1 MRVGIV
7 GSGTM
12 AGVHIDGWQHTD
24 AELVG
29 LFSIDPKTSK
39 KLAESSNLQVF
50 SNYQELLDSVDIVDI
65 CIPTDLH
72 KEFTIAAAQAGKQ
85 IICEKPIALNP
96 DDAQEMIDA
105 CKKNNVRLFIAQVV
119 RFFPMYRKAQEQISA
134 GVIGDIGVMRLKRMG
149 YMPYGF
155 ENWYADEN
163 RSGGIIM
170 DILIHDIDYA
180 LWLAGKA
187 KRVYA
192 KTIKSKNPEITADY
206 ALITIKFE
214 NNAMAIIDGG
224 WAYPHGNFSTSLDI
238 AGSDGVIEWKM
249 TDANSIK
256 PILKEDNKNIA
267 AVAVPQ
273 SVLEQS
279 PYATQIQ
286 HFYNAL
292 KNNTE
297 FDVTPQDAL
306 NAIELALAAKESLQ
320 TGKPVYLG
328 GK

>member
-24 AELVG
+24 TELVG
-29 LFSIDPKTSK
+29 LYSIDPETSAN
-39 KLAESSNLQVF
+39 LTSENNLRSFSS
-50 SNYQELLDSVDIVDI
+50 YQELLDNVDIVDI

-72 KEFTIAAAQAGKQ
+72 KDFTIQAAKAGKD
-85 IICEKPIALNP
+85 IICEKPIALKP
-96 DDAQEMIDA
+96 SDAKEMIA
-105 CKKNNVRLFIAQVV
+105 SCQENNVRLFIAQVV
-119 RFFPMYRKAQEQISA
+119 RFFPMYRKAQEQIKA
-134 GVIGDIGVMRLKRMG
+134 GAIGDIGVMRLKRMG
-149 YMPYGF
+149 YMPSGF
-155 ENWYADEN
+155 ENWYADEA

-192 KTIKSKNPEITADY
+192 KTIKSNKPEITADY

-214 NNAMAIIDGG
+214 NDAMAIIDGG
-224 WAYPHGNFSTSLDI
+224 WAYPPGSFSTSMDI
-238 AGSDGVIEWKM
+238 AGSDGVIEWNM
-249 TDANSIK
+249 ADANSIK
-256 PILKEDNKNIA
+256 PILKGKNENVA

-286 HFYNAL
+286 HFYDAIIN
-292 KNNTE
+292 KTE

-306 NAIELALAAKESLQ
+306 KAIELALAAKESLR
-320 TGKPVYLG
+320 TGRPIYLG
-328 GK
+328 GN

>member
-12 AGVHIDGWQHTD
+12 ARVHIDGWQHTD

-29 LFSIDPKTSK
+29 LYSIDPETNK
-39 KLAESSNLQVF
+39 KLAKANNLRIFSS
-50 SNYQELLDSVDIVDI
+50 YQELLDNVDIVDI
-65 CIPTDLH
+65 CIPSDLH
-72 KEFTIAAAQAGKQ
+72 KDFTIQAAKAGKD
-85 IICEKPIALNP
+85 IICEKPIALNI
-96 DDAQEMIDA
+96 DDAKAMIDA
-105 CKKNNVRLFIAQVV
+105 CETANVRLFIAQVV
-119 RFFPMYRKAQEQISA
+119 RFFPMYRKAQEQINSGA
-134 GVIGDIGVMRLKRMG
+134 IGDIGVMRLKRMG

-192 KTIKSKNPEITADY
+192 KTIKAKNPEITADY

-214 NNAMAIIDGG
+214 NSAMAIIDGG
-224 WAYPHGNFSTSLDI
+224 WAFPHGNFTTSLDI

-256 PILKEDNKNIA
+256 PMLTETTKDIA

-286 HFYNAL
+286 HFYDAIIN
-292 KNNTE
+292 KTE
-297 FDVTPQDAL
+297 FDVSSQDAL
-306 NAIELALAAKESLQ
+306 NAIELGLAAKESLE

>member
-12 AGVHIDGWQHTD
+12 ARVHIDGWQHTD
-24 AELVG
+24 ADLVG
-29 LFSIDPKTSK
+29 LFSIDPKTATS
-39 KLAESSNLQVF
+39 LAKNNNLQEF
-50 SNYQELLDSVDIVDI
+50 SSYQELLDNVDIVDI

-72 KEFTIAAAQAGKQ
+72 KDFTLQAAKAGKD

-96 DDAQEMIDA
+96 KDAKEMIDV
-105 CKKNNVRLFIAQVV
+105 CQNNNVRLFIAQVV

-134 GVIGDIGVMRLKRMG
+134 GAIGEIGVMRLKRMG
-149 YMPYGF
+149 YMPHGF

-192 KTIKSKNPEITADY
+192 QSIKSKNPEITADY

-224 WAYPHGNFSTSLDI
+224 WAYPHGSFTTGLDI

-256 PILKEDNKNIA
+256 PMLKAKNKDVP

-273 SVLEQS
+273 SVLNQS

-286 HFYNAL
+286 HFYDAIIN
-292 KNNTE
+292 KTE
-297 FDVTPQDAL
+297 FDVSPQDAL

-320 TGKPVYLG
+320 SGKPVYLG